1 MQMGC
6 AKYISLG
13 ASPRSDEEK
22 SRTALDCS
30 PSVRPGPGS
39 PLSVGPIFLVS
50 TPFLLNSQIQRVAYS
65 FKSQSEST

>member
-22 SRTALDCS
+22 SRTALDRS
-30 PSVRPGPGS
+30 PSVRPPAREARSLSARFFLS
-39 PLSVGPIFLVS
+39 PLLF
-50 TPFLLNSQIQRVAYS
+50 Y
-65 FKSQSEST
+65 